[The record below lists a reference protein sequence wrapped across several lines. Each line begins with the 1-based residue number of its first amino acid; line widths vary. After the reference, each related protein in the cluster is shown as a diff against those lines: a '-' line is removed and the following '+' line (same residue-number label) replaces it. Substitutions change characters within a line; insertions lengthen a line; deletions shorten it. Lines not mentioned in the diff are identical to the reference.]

1 MPTAPKPGGRLV
13 SCIAPVIKA
22 ATSRRGVLVLV
33 VCAFLFLVSRSPLT
47 RLLAV
52 RWSSKQP
59 PALPPAAGQQD
70 GEEFYRAYGPIDG
83 DGSTV
88 ALLSWSPERPVVDER
103 RLVDELPARS
113 AADPGVAA
121 TLDPPAWASSL
132 LGAEASTSVHADF
145 PYALNAAAR
154 DAVAQSPAASSA
166 LTAELN
172 RRVTI
177 GLGMGIHSG
186 NLRVWLWGVD
196 ILPVLAT
203 LLPSFLPTAQPN
215 HIYRFYLAF
224 DAVDPI
230 FSDAGVRQRVEA
242 AAQALFAA
250 EDARRW
256 HPDGYVPGRTVD
268 GSTLLMSMHWVRC
281 DYAGKPAWAHSDAI
295 MAAFREGADYAF
307 RTNDD
312 TAFPPQPDWADR
324 FIADLRSRSP
334 VANLGVVGPSCGR
347 GNTDIL
353 THDFVHRT
361 HAAIFNFHYPRSL
374 PGECA

>member
-1 MPTAPKPGGRLV
+1 MGG
-13 SCIAPVIKA
+13 KN
-22 ATSRRGVLVLV
+22 GDEMY
-33 VCAFLFLVSRSPLT
+33 RS
-47 RLLAV
+47 
-52 RWSSKQP
+52 
-59 PALPPAAGQQD
+59 
-70 GEEFYRAYGPIDG
+70 YGPIDADTG
-83 DGSTV
+83 TV
-88 ALLSWSPERPVVDER
+88 ALLSWYPERPAADELK
-103 RLVDELPARS
+103 LVDRLAERS
-113 AADPGVAA
+113 PDDPGIAA
-121 TLDPPAWASSL
+121 TLDPPAWSPASPTAACANGL
-132 LGAEASTSVHADF
+132 HEDF
-145 PYALNAAAR
+145 SYAFTAAAR
-154 DAVAQSPAASSA
+154 DAVVQSPAASSA
-166 LTAELN
+166 LAVELK
-172 RRVTI
+172 RRLTI

-215 HIYRFYLAF
+215 HVYRFYLAF

-230 FSDAGVRQRVEA
+230 FGDASIRQRVEA
-242 AAQALFAA
+242 AAQELFAA

-256 HPDGYVPGRTVD
+256 HPEGYVPGRTVD
-268 GSTLLMSMHWVRC
+268 GSTLLMSIHWVRC
-281 DYAGKPAWAHSDAI
+281 EYAGKPAWAHSDAI

-312 TAFPPQPDWADR
+312 TAFPAQPDWADR

-334 VANLGVVGPSCGR
+334 VPNLGVVGPSCGR

-374 PGECA
+374 PGEWIGGVCEPLVEAVAATRVSG